1 MQSDDE
7 GGKLDGPVEIDEN
20 SYLRATVTYSDVFGS
35 GKNAQ
40 ARSEHE
46 VHEMHPSNH
55 APEFPST
62 ETGTR
67 SIDENSPPGTN
78 IGAPVAASDDK
89 RADVL
94 TYDLGGADADSF
106 NLERTT
112 GQLLTNAPL
121 NHEARTISD
130 DEDATV
136 TFDSSSY
143 TVDEGEDVNVMVR
156 LDGARSHRL
165 VVPVTVSNDTAE
177 SGDYSVVGLTN
188 GRLTFSAWAESA
200 TFTVGAEEDTD
211 NDDETVDL
219 DFGTLPS
226 GVVEGTTPSATVTIE
241 ETNVPPT
248 FNEGP
253 RTTRSV
259 AENTPSGADVGSR
272 VTASD
277 DDSDTLTYSLSGTD
291 AGSFRIGRISGQIR
305 TFDSL
310 NFETKNSYSVT
321 VTADDD
327 NGGTD
332 SIDVTINVNDVN
344 EAPVASPIGDRTLAH
359 NVVSLEIDLS
369 TYFSDPD
376 TNDTLSYSASS
387 SNTGVATVGVNGTA
401 LTLTAVSAG
410 SATITV
416 TAADRQ
422 AGDSDRLTVSQDFMV
437 TVQPGIPGKPVILT
451 PTNMIGGRGIEL
463 NWLPVDGADDYEVEI
478 FSTTGM
484 SAHDPDVE
492 GLIAEV
498 TGLTP
503 GAMYSFRVRACNPS
517 CVSSTSPLYSL
528 WSDPRVH
535 SAPTPTADG
544 HQADHTAAYRIV
556 SITSSPGLPNGVPD
570 AAAVIRAA
578 IRPAVAA
585 WNSEMATEIPDKDLK
600 ICEIG
605 DTTCRNRNH
614 DGGIVTIETQPANT
628 EGDGNFLTE
637 PCGAAVACIGPIG
650 RPLGGINDHIVDME
664 MIIEEPAWECRGRDT
679 FNRTCEA
686 YYRVFWTNVV
696 YDGPSPQVVD
706 PTTGNSVGFYRN
718 AVRVITHEFGHALG
732 LTDFYADDPE
742 DLGSL
747 EDAVMHTGSEIHLED
762 LLQLKAIYILHDPAG
777 HGY

>member
-1 MQSDDE
+1 MDFETKNSYSVTVTADDGNE
-7 GGKLDGPVEIDEN
+7 GTDSIDVTINVTDVNERPDVAGLFSPSYDEN
-20 SYLRATVTYSDVFGS
+20 GTRAVETYTAADPEDDDVTWSLRGTDRFDFRISSSGELTFRSSPDYEDPDDSNNDNVYRITVRASDGRLVTSVNVTVTVDDV
-35 GKNAQ
+35 NE
-40 ARSEHE
+40 RPE
-46 VHEMHPSNH
+46 VALPIADQTMT
-55 APEFPST
+55 AGDST
-62 ETGTR
+62 
-67 SIDENSPPGTN
+67 
-78 IGAPVAASDDK
+78 
-89 RADVL
+89 
-94 TYDLGGADADSF
+94 
-106 NLERTT
+106 
-112 GQLLTNAPL
+112 
-121 NHEARTISD
+121 TISLQGRFSD
-130 DEDATV
+130 TDGDTLAYTAATSDSETATASVRRSTLTLAAVSAGSATITV
-136 TFDSSSY
+136 TAADRSLGHADRL
-143 TVDEGEDVNVMVR
+143 TVSQDFT
-156 LDGARSHRL
+156 
-165 VVPVTVSNDTAE
+165 VTV
-177 SGDYSVVGLTN
+177 
-188 GRLTFSAWAESA
+188 
-200 TFTVGAEEDTD
+200 
-211 NDDETVDL
+211 
-219 DFGTLPS
+219 
-226 GVVEGTTPSATVTIE
+226 E

-248 FNEGP
+248 FDEGP

-259 AENTPSGADVGSR
+259 AENTASSTDVGSP
-272 VTASD
+272 VAASD